1 MLFFD
6 VILNG
11 CNGCCVAFQQVSQ
24 LMDMLPKVH
33 SLDAPAGDPEN
44 DALLALIQDVQTPQP
59 HEELVRRELK
69 NTVDTLLGMLDP
81 RQKQVVQMYFGLE
94 DGVCRSFEEIG
105 EVLQVSKERARQI
118 RSQALQKLKALG
130 ADFGLEDFLE

>member
-1 MLFFD
+1 
-6 VILNG
+6 
-11 CNGCCVAFQQVSQ
+11 
-24 LMDMLPKVH
+24 MDMLPKVH